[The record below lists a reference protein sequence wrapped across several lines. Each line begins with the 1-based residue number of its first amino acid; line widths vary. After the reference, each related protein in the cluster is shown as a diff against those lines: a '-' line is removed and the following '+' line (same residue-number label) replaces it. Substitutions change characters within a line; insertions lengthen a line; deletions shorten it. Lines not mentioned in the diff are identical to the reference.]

1 MTLPTEIPKRWVTGK
16 TRVAGFIDGPDESMW
31 HAHTEAGQPQPVAT
45 FRMGFAA
52 GVHLAER
59 TAPLVAD
66 LAEELRIANRII
78 YLQNKQLSTM
88 GRSAYTRAAHAEKL
102 ISEDITRE
110 RERNAVLA
118 RAGASS

>member
-1 MTLPTEIPKRWVTGK
+1 MKERDIPARWVTGK

-52 GVHLAER
+52 GVRDAER
-59 TAPLVAD
+59 KAPLVAD
-66 LAEELRIANRII
+66 LAAELRIANRII
-78 YLQNKQLSTM
+78 YLQNKQLSMM
-88 GRSAYTRAAHAEKL
+88 GRSAYTRAAHAEGL

-118 RAGASS
+118 RAGVSS

>member
-1 MTLPTEIPKRWVTGK
+1 MNASDIPARWVRGK

-45 FRMGFAA
+45 FRMGYAS
-52 GVHLAER
+52 GVREAER
-59 TAPLVAD
+59 KAPLVAD

-78 YLQNKQLSTM
+78 YLQNNQLSTM
-88 GRSAYTRAAHAEKL
+88 GRSAYMRAAHAEKL

-118 RAGASS
+118 RAGVSS

>member
-1 MTLPTEIPKRWVTGK
+1 MKERDIPARWVTGK
-16 TRVAGFIDGPDESMW
+16 ATVAGFIDGPDEALW

-52 GVHLAER
+52 GVREAER
-59 TAPLVAD
+59 KAPLVAD

-78 YLQNKQLSTM
+78 YLQNKQLSMM
-88 GRSAYTRAAHAEKL
+88 GRSAYTRAAHAEGL

-118 RAGASS
+118 RAGVSS